1 MAVRRT
7 GLAQVRKTA
16 GYSQE
21 SFAEAMGVDRS
32 TVVRWEA
39 GNNDPQPYQQPKLAR
54 LLGVDAENL
63 RRLLHP
69 ETDVRPVIQPWYA
82 PAVEDDELEALELM
96 RRVESSDVG
105 EETLA
110 RLEATVDELAI
121 AYPTTPPQVLIDR
134 IRRHLGYVNTLLDA
148 RKTLA
153 EHQRL
158 LVIGGWLSLLGA
170 TVNIDLNQGIA
181 ARARLRTAASLAKH
195 AGHDEIR
202 AWCYETEAW
211 RVLTAGDYAQALELS
226 KAAKELAPVG
236 SSIAIQATAQT
247 GRAYARLG
255 QPAETYAAIAEV
267 QRLAAPLKRPDR
279 PEHHYRYDP
288 DKAVAYTATTLA
300 WVGDV
305 AAEGYAREII
315 RRLAPSEDVS
325 RWPRR
330 VASANIDLS
339 LALLVG
345 GRVDEAASH
354 TLRAITSGRV
364 VPSNR
369 WRAAEVVRA
378 VEAQDLPEAADLRE
392 AYEEMCDPS
401 ANAGRSREGS

>member
-1 MAVRRT
+1 MAVRRSE
-7 GLAQVRKTA
+7 LATVRKAA

-21 SFAEAMGVDRS
+21 SFAEAMSVDRS

-39 GNNDPQPYQQPKLAR
+39 GSNDPQPYQQPKLAR
-54 LLGVDAENL
+54 LLGVDAEGL

-69 ETDVRPVIQPWYA
+69 GELAIAARPVIQPWYA
-82 PAVEDDELEALELM
+82 PAALEDDELEALELM
-96 RRVESSDVG
+96 RRVEASDVG
-105 EETLA
+105 EETLT
-110 RLEATVDELAI
+110 RLEAIVDELAI
-121 AYPTTPPQVLIDR
+121 AYPTTPPRVLIGR
-134 IRRHLGYVNTLLDA
+134 VRRHLGYVNSLLDA

-170 TVNIDLNQGIA
+170 TVNIDLNQAAA
-181 ARARLRTAASLAKH
+181 ARARLKTAASLAKH

-211 RVLTAGDYAQALELS
+211 RVLTEGDYAQALELS
-226 KAAKELAPVG
+226 EAAKELAPVG
-236 SSIAIQATAQT
+236 SSVAIQATAQT
-247 GRAYARLG
+247 GRAHARLG
-255 QPAETYAAIAEV
+255 QQAETYAAIAEV
-267 QRLAAPLKRPDR
+267 QRLASPLKRPDQ

-305 AAEGYAREII
+305 AAEDYAREII
-315 RRLAPSEDVS
+315 RRLAPSDDV
-325 RWPRR
+325 RKWPRR

-345 GRVDEAASH
+345 DRVDEAASH
-354 TLRAITSGRV
+354 TLQAITSGRI
-364 VPSNR
+364 VPSNQ
-369 WRAAEVVRA
+369 WRAAEVVQA
-378 VEAQDLPEAADLRE
+378 VEANDLPEAADLRE
-392 AYEEMCDPS
+392 AYEEMRKQS
-401 ANAGRSREGS
+401 